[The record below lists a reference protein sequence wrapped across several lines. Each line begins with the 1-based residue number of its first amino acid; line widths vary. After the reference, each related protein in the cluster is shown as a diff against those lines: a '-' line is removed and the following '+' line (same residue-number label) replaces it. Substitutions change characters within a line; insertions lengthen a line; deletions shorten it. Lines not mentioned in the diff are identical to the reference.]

1 MELKIAYL
9 GLTLFTV
16 LFLGFIGFIAIGRS
30 SHKPNRDKI
39 LLTLSLLIWQVF
51 IFVVSSQ
58 GILKSYEFPPRFAI
72 IFVIPSFIFTG
83 VFLTINRNKNWI
95 RSIPEHWVVYF
106 QSFRILVETLFVFG
120 VAKGI
125 LHYQVT
131 IEGYNYDMIFA
142 LTAPIVAFLV
152 YHKKVFSRKLILLWN
167 YLGLTVIASIIFL
180 FMTSIYVPEIYG
192 SEIPLLPLE
201 SLSYPYILIPGFLMP
216 TAVFLHILS
225 IIQVSK

>member
-9 GLTLFTV
+9 ALTFFTLLYLV
-16 LFLGFIGFIAIGRS
+16 FIGFRAIGKS
-30 SHKPNRDKI
+30 SSKPIRDK
-39 LLTLSLLIWQVF
+39 LLLIISLIVWQVF
-51 IFVVSSQ
+51 IFVVASQ

-72 IFVIPSFIFTG
+72 IFVIHSFIFTG
-83 VFLTINRNKNWI
+83 IFLTINRNKKWI
-95 RSIPEHWVVYF
+95 GSIPEHWIVYF
-106 QSFRILVETLFVFG
+106 QSFRILVETLFVLT

-142 LTAPIVAFLV
+142 LTAPLVAYLV
-152 YHKKVFSRKLILLWN
+152 YHKKIFSRKLILLWN
-167 YLGLTVIASIIFL
+167 YLGLIVIASIIFL
-180 FMTSIYVPEIYG
+180 FMTSIYFPEFYG
-192 SEIPLLPLE
+192 NEIPLLPLE
-201 SLSYPYILIPGFLMP
+201 ALSYPYILIPGFLMP